1 MMKSR
6 RWWSGWIAAL
16 TLMLVSAAPAAAQ
29 SRCGDTPLRG
39 DRVALLI
46 GNSDYNE
53 FEWPSL
59 ANAVHDIDH
68 VCAAFAQVGFSPRV
82 VRNADHAQLTQ
93 ALAGFAR
100 EARGARQ
107 VVIYYAGHGFEYA
120 GRNWLVPMDAP
131 PLARRNDVD
140 SRFVSI
146 ETLVGAVVPPDAF
159 ALLFIDACRTSE
171 PVVRLADA
179 QATDG
184 DAVAPLGLLALTQGA
199 VFYST
204 AKGRPALDAAPD
216 GSLLSPF
223 AAAVVRQLGIPGL
236 EIGHYFKVVSRD
248 VYKTTRDLKLGPQTP
263 FHYGSW
269 FDDVYLVP
277 PPELAANALT
287 AASVPLPAR
296 IEGLSLDRLAIEDE
310 PVLIAD
316 VLSRYPAEQLLAM
329 ADRGDSLA
337 QHLVGYM
344 LHLGVGV
351 RRDVARAKAYLE
363 KSAAAGFAA
372 GQQELAWL
380 LLENDPSAADVAR
393 AQSLYEAAAAQG
405 FSKAKTHLAYRLT
418 TGIFG
423 TTDFVR
429 AEQLYAEA
437 AAAGHPAA
445 MFALT
450 FFAGRAQVNLARLR
464 DLSASGNSE
473 GNHWLCEAAF
483 AAGALA
489 GATEDCAIGARA
501 GFAGSRALLAYAYAS
516 GQGVATDAKEARHWA
531 RLARSLPELRADQRA
546 LIAAIPE

>member
-1 MMKSR
+1 ML
-6 RWWSGWIAAL
+6 AL
-16 TLMLVSAAPAAAQ
+16 TIVGTVPAAAQ
-29 SRCGDTPLRG
+29 SRCGDAALQG
-39 DRVALLI
+39 ERVALLI
-46 GNSDYNE
+46 GNSEYNQ
-53 FEWPSL
+53 FEWPLL
-59 ANAVHDIDH
+59 ANAVNDIDH
-68 VCAAFAQVGFSPRV
+68 VCAAFAQVGFAPRV

-93 ALAGFAR
+93 ALVEFAR
-100 EARGARQ
+100 EARGAKQ

-131 PLARRNDVD
+131 PLARRGDVD
-140 SRFVSI
+140 MAFVSI
-146 ETLVGAVVPPDAF
+146 ETLVSAVVPADAF
-159 ALLFIDACRTSE
+159 ALVFIDACRTPD

-184 DAVAPLGLLALTQGA
+184 DAVAPLGLLALAQGA

-216 GSLLSPF
+216 GSPLSPF

-277 PPELAANALT
+277 PPQLAANAVTAT
-287 AASVPLPAR
+287 AAPLPAR
-296 IEGLSLDRLAIEDE
+296 IEGLSLARLAIEDE
-310 PVLIAD
+310 PVLIAE
-316 VLSRYPAEQLLAM
+316 VLARHPAEQLLAM
-329 ADRGDSLA
+329 ADGGDALA

-380 LLENDPSAADVAR
+380 LLENNPTADDLVR
-393 AQSLYEAAAAQG
+393 AKSLYEAASAQG

-423 TTDFVR
+423 APDFVR

-450 FFAGRAQVNLARLR
+450 FFAGRAEANIARLR
-464 DLSASGNSE
+464 DLAASGNSE

-483 AAGALA
+483 VAGALA
-489 GATEDCAIGARA
+489 SATEDCAIAARA
-501 GFAGSRALLAYAYAS
+501 GFAGSRALLAHAYAS
-516 GQGVATDAKEARHWA
+516 GQGVAPDAKEAKHWA

-546 LIAAIPE
+546 LIGAIPE